1 LNMDVKL
8 PPKKW
13 YVKYRIHIVAG
24 LLGLAL
30 IVLLIKVSTGPR
42 VIRISAE
49 SVQTGTVTVGEFSE
63 YVNAEGTLQ
72 PIQTLKIYTREG
84 GFVERIVA
92 QDGAMLHKGD
102 TILILSDP
110 DLERTIQD
118 ARNQWRKQDRSFRTQ
133 IIEMQQRDISLQRSI
148 MQTQYELGRLEK
160 QHALDQE
167 EYKMGFKS
175 KAQLEVAD
183 DEYRYKLKS
192 TQLEIESRRQD
203 SVLNVI
209 KREAMQDELEDARR
223 QLARSE
229 ARLKDLVVTAPTD
242 GQLSGLSLERGLKV
256 GAGSAIGDVKRMD
269 AFRMKLSINEY
280 YIDKIEVGCP
290 ATITY
295 EKKTYP
301 MVVSGTVP
309 EIKNGSFELYLVF
322 TDSIPDNARIG
333 KSYQARIEL
342 GGQAQSV
349 MVPKG
354 NFYNYTH
361 GQWVF
366 RLNAQGN
373 RAIRVPVSIGRQNPR
388 QYEVLEGLEPGDV
401 IITTGYDRIA
411 DADEVVLE

>member
-1 LNMDVKL
+1 MDIKL

-24 LLGLAL
+24 LLGMAL

-42 VIRISAE
+42 VLRISSE

-63 YVNAEGTLQ
+63 YINAEGTLQ

-84 GFVERIVA
+84 GFVERIMA
-92 QDGAMLHKGD
+92 PDGTMLHKGD

-133 IIEMQQRDISLQRSI
+133 IIEMQQRDISLRRSI

-167 EYKMGFKS
+167 EFKMGFKS

-183 DEYRYKLKS
+183 DEYLYKLKS

-203 SVLNVI
+203 SVLNAI

-229 ARLKDLVVTAPTD
+229 ARLKDLVVTAPAD
-242 GQLSGLSLERGLKV
+242 GQLSGLSLEPGLKV

-309 EIKNGSFELYLVF
+309 EIKGGSFELYLVF

>member
-1 LNMDVKL
+1 MDVKL

-229 ARLKDLVVTAPTD
+229 ARLKDLLVTAPTD
-242 GQLSGLSLERGLKV
+242 GQLSGLSLEPGLKV

-290 ATITY
+290 AIITY
-295 EKKTYP
+295 EKKIYP

>member
-1 LNMDVKL
+1 MDIKL

-24 LLGLAL
+24 LLGVAL

-42 VIRISAE
+42 VIRISSE
-49 SVQTGTVTVGEFSE
+49 SVQTAQVTVGEFSE
-63 YVNAEGTLQ
+63 YINAEGTLQ

-102 TILILSDP
+102 TILILNDP

-133 IIEMQQRDISLQRSI
+133 IIEMEQRDISLQRSI

-175 KAQLEVAD
+175 KAQLEVAE

-203 SVLNVI
+203 SVLNAI
-209 KREAMQDELEDARR
+209 RREAMQDDLEDARR

-229 ARLKDLVVTAPTD
+229 ARLKDLVVTAPAD
-242 GQLSGLSLERGLKV
+242 GQLSGMSLEPGLRV
-256 GAGSAIGDVKRMD
+256 SSGNAIGDVKRMD

-280 YIDKIEVGCP
+280 YIDKVEVGCP

-309 EIKNGSFELYLVF
+309 EIKSGSFEIYLVF

-366 RLNAQGN
+366 RLNAQGT
-373 RAIRVPVSIGRQNPR
+373 RAVRVPVSIGRQNPR

-411 DADEVVLE
+411 DADEIVLEQ

>member
-1 LNMDVKL
+1 MDVKL
-8 PPKKW
+8 PPKKL

-24 LLGLAL
+24 LLGVAL
-30 IVLLIKVSTGPR
+30 ILLLIKVTTGPR
-42 VIRISAE
+42 VIRVSRE
-49 SVQTGTVTVGEFSE
+49 SVQTGTVIMGEFSE
-63 YVNAEGTLQ
+63 YINAEGTLQ

-84 GFVERIVA
+84 GYVERIVA

-102 TILILSDP
+102 TILVLSDP
-110 DLERTIQD
+110 DLERSIQD

-148 MQTQYELGRLEK
+148 LQTQYELGRLEK
-160 QHALDQE
+160 QHVLDQE

-203 SVLNVI
+203 SVLNAI

-229 ARLKDLVVTAPTD
+229 ARLKDLVITAPAD
-242 GQLSGLSLERGLKV
+242 GQLSGMALEPGLKV

-280 YIDKIEVGCP
+280 YIDKVEVGCP

-295 EKKTYP
+295 DKKTYP

-309 EIKNGSFELYLVF
+309 EIKSGSFELYLVF

-349 MVPKG
+349 IVPKG

-366 RLNAQGN
+366 RLNEQGT
-373 RAIRVPVSIGRQNPR
+373 RAVRVPVSIGRQNPR
-388 QYEVLEGLEPGDV
+388 QYEVTEGLKPGDV

>member
-1 LNMDVKL
+1 MDVKL

-30 IVLLIKVSTGPR
+30 IGLLIKVSTGPR
-42 VIRISAE
+42 VLRISAE
-49 SVQTGTVTVGEFSE
+49 SIQTGTVTVGEFSE
-63 YVNAEGTLQ
+63 YINAEGTLQ

-102 TILILSDP
+102 TILVLSDP

-183 DEYRYKLKS
+183 DEYQYKLKS

-203 SVLNVI
+203 SVLNAI
-209 KREAMQDELEDARR
+209 RREAMQDELDDARR

-229 ARLKDLVVTAPTD
+229 ARLKDLVVTAPAD
-242 GQLSGLSLERGLKV
+242 GQLSGLSLEPGLKV

-309 EIKNGSFELYLVF
+309 EIKSGSFELYLVF

-349 MVPKG
+349 IVPKG

-366 RLNAQGN
+366 RLNGQGT
-373 RAIRVPVSIGRQNPR
+373 RAVRVPVSIGRQNPR

>member
-1 LNMDVKL
+1 MDIKL

-13 YVKYRIHIVAG
+13 YVKYRIHMVAG
-24 LLGLAL
+24 LLGVAL

-42 VIRISAE
+42 VIRISSE
-49 SVQTGTVTVGEFSE
+49 SIQTASVSVGEFSE
-63 YVNAEGTLQ
+63 YINAEGTLQ

-84 GFVERIVA
+84 GFVERMAV

-102 TILILSDP
+102 TILVLSDP
-110 DLERTIQD
+110 ELERAIQD

-133 IIEMQQRDISLQRSI
+133 LIEMEQRDISLRRSI
-148 MQTQYELGRLEK
+148 MQTQYELSRLEK

-183 DEYRYKLKS
+183 DEYNYKLKS

-203 SVLNVI
+203 SVLNAI
-209 KREAMQDELEDARR
+209 RREAMQDELDDARR

-229 ARLKDLVVTAPTD
+229 ARLKDLVITAPAD
-242 GQLSGLSLERGLKV
+242 GQLSGMSLEPGLRV

-290 ATITY
+290 ATVTY

-309 EIKNGSFELYLVF
+309 EIKSGSFELYLVF

-349 MVPKG
+349 IVPKG

-366 RLNAQGN
+366 RLNSQGN
-373 RAIRVPVSIGRQNPR
+373 RAVRVPVSIGRQNPR
-388 QYEVLEGLEPGDV
+388 QYEILEGLQPGDV

-411 DADEVVLE
+411 DADEIVLEQ